1 MTRMSEYFDS
11 TVALSAI
18 LPASTNYQDA
28 AARIKPAG
36 YERFI
41 ISHGLAEV
49 YRTLTGRLKIPPKQA
64 AQLVEGALV
73 RLFKEAELGRSD
85 YVTAIKG
92 LAEKSLSG
100 PIIYDAV
107 HAQGARKVG
116 ASKAHT
122 YNLDHFRSL
131 APDLKLV

>member
-1 MTRMSEYFDS
+1 MSEYFDS

-18 LPASTNYQDA
+18 FPASRNYTDA
-28 AARIKPAG
+28 AARITAAG
-36 YERFI
+36 AERFI
-41 ISHGLAEV
+41 INHGLAEI

-64 AQLVEGALV
+64 AQLIEGALV
-73 RLFKEAELGRSD
+73 SLFQEAELERAD
-85 YVTAIKG
+85 YLAAIKS

-116 ASKAHT
+116 ASKVHT
-122 YNLDHFRSL
+122 YNLEHFRKI
-131 APDLKLV
+131 APDLNVV